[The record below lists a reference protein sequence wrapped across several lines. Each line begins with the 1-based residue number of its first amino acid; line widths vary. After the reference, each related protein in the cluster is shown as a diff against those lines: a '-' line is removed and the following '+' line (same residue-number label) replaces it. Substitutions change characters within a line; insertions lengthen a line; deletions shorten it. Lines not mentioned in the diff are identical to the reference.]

1 MDAAE
6 TILVS
11 EPVQEA
17 LRKLAIA
24 IKWGKVTIDVQNGK
38 IVISKIEKTI
48 KHS

>member
-1 MDAAE
+1 MESVE

-11 EPVQEA
+11 RPVQEVLRQVA
-17 LRKLAIA
+17 LA
-24 IKWGKVTIDVQNGK
+24 IKWGRITIDVQNGK